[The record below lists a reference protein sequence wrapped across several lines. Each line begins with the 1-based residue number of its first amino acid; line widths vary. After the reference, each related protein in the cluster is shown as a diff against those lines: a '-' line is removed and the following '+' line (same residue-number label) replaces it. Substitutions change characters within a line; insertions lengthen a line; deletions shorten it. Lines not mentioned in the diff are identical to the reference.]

1 MEQRYVMIQKEE
13 EKIIDSH
20 VIWTLP
26 TLKAIIR
33 LSRSQYPE
41 YTFEVYEI
49 GKKIEL

>member
-26 TLKAIIR
+26 TLKAII
-33 LSRSQYPE
+33 
-41 YTFEVYEI
+41 EVYEI